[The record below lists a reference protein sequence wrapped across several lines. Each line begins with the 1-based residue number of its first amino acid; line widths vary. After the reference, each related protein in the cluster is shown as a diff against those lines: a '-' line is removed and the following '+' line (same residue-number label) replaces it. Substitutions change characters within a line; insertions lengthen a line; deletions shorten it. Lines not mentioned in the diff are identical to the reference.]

1 MKKRITALIVL
12 CCLFLSLFCGCD
24 IEDQKKSSESS
35 TPQISQTKDDSTPE
49 SKPTLTE
56 GRTLFIYMC
65 GSDLETKQGLA
76 SKNIDE
82 LLSSDA
88 GDMNIV
94 IQTGG
99 AKTWRHHDISSTET
113 QRYEINDGKLELLKS
128 FEQKNMGEAET
139 LTDFLKWGQE
149 NYPTDHNMLILWDH
163 GGGSAKGVCFDENYS
178 FDALTLTELNS
189 ALKNAN
195 LNSKFDIIGF
205 DACLMAS
212 IETAAVVQDYAKYM
226 IASEEIVPSGGWDY
240 KSVVEAF
247 ASGKNEKIIG
257 RQICDSF
264 MEKCKKSNKD
274 DISTL
279 SLVNLSEL
287 NPIFDHLDSLGKSL
301 SEFVGKDNAFS
312 KVISAAKRC
321 EKFGYDSV
329 FSGSSNMIDY
339 LDFGKLVVLS
349 DFDAYSKVYDIV
361 EEAVVYS
368 VRGEQRDNGGIS
380 FYYPIDYDEK
390 EMTEYISLG
399 ISEPYNK
406 FLSTYYLN
414 APDETI
420 AFSDKGSVAKNEA
433 FRVSLTPESVK
444 YLSTVTYNLIEKD
457 EDGAEYIL
465 FSDVDIDSD
474 WDSLT
479 FTSDFKGKRRL
490 YNGHQICYTPVRIEE
505 TLIEYSAPISINGR
519 KANMHYYCYPEIEA
533 DGRYYAPRNLSS
545 MKENWLPNEFYNPW
559 EGDIVQVA
567 ECLRRN
573 GDEYIAEY
581 GEEFEP
587 EELKPE
593 DLFSEITEVPLS
605 GKTYYYIFVATD
617 IFGNEYYSDMA
628 TMKMKY
634 TYDELL
640 KNPLPDRTPAADI
653 ISIAPCD
660 IENTLESNSQ

>member
-1 MKKRITALIVL
+1 MTLWLVIISV
-12 CCLFLSLFCGCD
+12 FCGCTAVEND
-24 IEDQKKSSESS
+24 GSSQPQSS
-35 TPQISQTKDDSTPE
+35 QASVSSSRAEEIPDNKPALSGSTI
-49 SKPTLTE
+49 
-56 GRTLFIYMC
+56 FIYMC
-65 GSDLETKQGLA
+65 GSNLETKQGLA
-76 SKNIDE
+76 GKNIDE
-82 LLSSDA
+82 LLKA
-88 GDMNIV
+88 EVGDDLHIV

-99 AKTWRHHDISSTET
+99 AKTWRSHGISNSAA
-113 QRYEINDGKLELLKS
+113 QRYEIKNGELRLLDTLT
-128 FEQKNMGEAET
+128 QLNMGEAQT
-139 LTDFLKWGQE
+139 LTDFLSWGQK
-149 NYPTDHNMLILWDH
+149 NYSADRNMLILWDH
-163 GGGSAKGVCFDENYS
+163 GGGSVKGVCFDENYS
-178 FDALTLTELNS
+178 FDSLTLTELHT
-189 ALKNAN
+189 ALENTK
-195 LNSKFDIIGF
+195 LKTKFDIIGF

-212 IETAAVVQDYAKYM
+212 IETAAVVQNFAEYM
-226 IASEEIVPSGGWDY
+226 VASEEIEPSGGWDY
-240 KSVVEAF
+240 KALAESF
-247 ASGKNEKIIG
+247 AKENDSLEVGKT
-257 RQICDSF
+257 ICDSF

-279 SLVNLSEL
+279 SLVNLSKL

-329 FSGSSNMIDY
+329 FSGSSNMIDF

-349 DFDAYSKVYDIV
+349 DFDAFSKVYDIV

-368 VRGEQRDNGGIS
+368 VTGEQRDNGGIS

-420 AFSDKGSVAKNEA
+420 AFSDRGSVAKNEA

-457 EDGAEYIL
+457 AGGTERIL
-465 FSDVDIDSD
+465 YSDFDIESD

-479 FTSDFKGKRRL
+479 FCSAFKGMRRL
-490 YNGHQICYTPVRIEE
+490 YNEHPICYAPVRMEE
-505 TLIEYSAPISINGR
+505 TMIEYSAPISINGR
-519 KANMHYYCYPEIEA
+519 KANMHYYCYPEKEA

-545 MKENWLPNEFYNPW
+545 MNENWLPNEFYNPW
-559 EGDIVQVA
+559 DGDIVQVA

-581 GEEFEP
+581 GEEFEIREQEY
-587 EELKPE
+587 EEL
-593 DLFSEITEVPLS
+593 FAEITEAPLTGS
-605 GKTYYYIFVATD
+605 TYYYVFVATD
-617 IFGNEYYSDMA
+617 IFGNTYYSDMA

-640 KNPLPDRTPAADI
+640 KNPLPDGEYAAKVT
-653 ISIAPCD
+653 A
-660 IENTLESNSQ
+660 IEPYSLAE

>member
-1 MKKRITALIVL
+1 MKKQFFVMTLWLVIISV
-12 CCLFLSLFCGCD
+12 FCGCTAVEND
-24 IEDQKKSSESS
+24 GSSQPQSS
-35 TPQISQTKDDSTPE
+35 QASVSSSRAEEISDNKPALSGSTI
-49 SKPTLTE
+49 
-56 GRTLFIYMC
+56 FIYMC
-65 GSDLETKQGLA
+65 GSNLETKQGLA
-76 SKNIDE
+76 GKNIDE
-82 LLSSDA
+82 LLKA
-88 GDMNIV
+88 EVGDDLHIV

-99 AKTWRHHDISSTET
+99 AKTWRSHGISNSAA
-113 QRYEINDGKLELLKS
+113 QRYEIKNGKLQLLDTLT
-128 FEQKNMGEAET
+128 QLNMGEAQT
-139 LTDFLKWGQE
+139 LTDFLSWGQK
-149 NYPTDHNMLILWDH
+149 NYSADRNMLILWDH
-163 GGGSAKGVCFDENYS
+163 GGGSVKGVCFDENYS
-178 FDALTLTELNS
+178 FDSLTLTELHT
-189 ALKNAN
+189 ALENTK
-195 LNSKFDIIGF
+195 LKTKFDIIGF

-212 IETAAVVQDYAKYM
+212 IETAAVVQNFAEYM
-226 IASEEIVPSGGWDY
+226 VASEEIEPSGGWDY
-240 KSVVEAF
+240 KALAESF
-247 ASGKNEKIIG
+247 AKENDSLEVGKT
-257 RQICDSF
+257 ICDSF

-279 SLVNLSEL
+279 SLVNLSKL

-329 FSGSSNMIDY
+329 FSGSSNMIDF

-349 DFDAYSKVYDIV
+349 DFDAFSKVYDIV

-368 VRGEQRDNGGIS
+368 VTGEQRDNGGIS

-457 EDGAEYIL
+457 AGGTERIL
-465 FSDVDIDSD
+465 YSDFDIESD

-479 FTSDFKGKRRL
+479 FCSAFKGMRRL
-490 YNGHQICYTPVRIEE
+490 YNEHPICYAPVRMEE
-505 TLIEYSAPISINGR
+505 TMIEYSAPISINGR
-519 KANMHYYCYPEIEA
+519 KANMHYYCYPEKEA

-545 MKENWLPNEFYNPW
+545 MNENWLPNEFYNPW
-559 EGDIVQVA
+559 DGDIVQVA

-581 GEEFEP
+581 GEEFEIREQEY
-587 EELKPE
+587 EEL
-593 DLFSEITEVPLS
+593 FAEITEAPLTGS
-605 GKTYYYIFVATD
+605 TYYYVFVATD
-617 IFGNEYYSDMA
+617 IFGNTYYSDMA

-640 KNPLPDRTPAADI
+640 KNPLPDGEYAAKVT
-653 ISIAPCD
+653 A
-660 IENTLESNSQ
+660 IEPYSLAE

>member
-1 MKKRITALIVL
+1 MKKRIIALILL
-12 CCLFLSLFCGCD
+12 CAVAVSILSACT
-24 IEDQKKSSESS
+24 K
-35 TPQISQTKDDSTPE
+35 PKDDT
-49 SKPTLTE
+49 SKLTE

-65 GSDLETKQGLA
+65 GSNLETKQGLA
-76 SKNIDE
+76 GKNIDE
-82 LLSSDA
+82 ILSANIGNDV
-88 GDMNIV
+88 DIV
-94 IQTGG
+94 IETGG
-99 AKTWRHHDISSTET
+99 AQTWRSHDIDSNAI
-113 QRYEINDGKLELLKS
+113 QRYEVKDGNLKLIETLDNA
-128 FEQKNMGEAET
+128 NMGEAET
-139 LTDFLKWGQE
+139 LTDFLTWGQE
-149 NYPTDHNMLILWDH
+149 NFPTNHNMLVLWDH
-163 GGGSAKGVCFDENYS
+163 GGGSAKGVCFDENYG
-178 FDALTLTELNS
+178 FDALTLPELKTAFDEAELS
-189 ALKNAN
+189 T
-195 LNSKFDIIGF
+195 KFDIIGF

-212 IETAAVVQDYAKYM
+212 IETAAVVQNFAEYM
-226 IASEEIVPSGGWDY
+226 VASEEIEPSGGLDY
-240 KSVVEAF
+240 KALAESF
-247 ASGKNEKIIG
+247 AKETDSLEVGKT
-257 RQICDSF
+257 ICDSF

-279 SLVNLSEL
+279 SLVNLSKL

-329 FSGSSNMIDY
+329 FSGSSNMIDF

-349 DFDAYSKVYDIV
+349 DFDAFSKVYDIV

-368 VRGEQRDNGGIS
+368 VTGEQRDNGGIS

-406 FLSTYYLN
+406 FMSTYYLN

-479 FTSDFKGKRRL
+479 FTSDFKGTRRL
-490 YNGHQICYTPVRIEE
+490 YNGHQIYYTPDRVEENEIIYSTPVIIE
-505 TLIEYSAPISINGR
+505 GR
-519 KANMHYYCYPEIEA
+519 KGNMMYYHYLNNKAGEQYF
-533 DGRYYAPRNLSS
+533 APRQWSS
-545 MKENWLPNEFYNPW
+545 KVENWLPNEFYNPW
-559 EGDIVQVA
+559 AGDTVQVA
-567 ECLRRN
+567 ESLTRN
-573 GDEYIAEY
+573 RDSYTVNY
-581 GEEFEP
+581 GEEFKP

-640 KNPLPDRTPAADI
+640 KNPLPDRTPAADVI
-653 ISIAPCD
+653 N
-660 IENTLESNSQ
+660 IEPYTR

>member
-1 MKKRITALIVL
+1 MTLWLVII
-12 CCLFLSLFCGCD
+12 SIFCGCTAGEND
-24 IEDQKKSSESS
+24 VSSQPQSS
-35 TPQISQTKDDSTPE
+35 QASVSSSQTEEIPDNKPALSGSTI
-49 SKPTLTE
+49 
-56 GRTLFIYMC
+56 FIYMC
-65 GSDLETKQGLA
+65 GSNLETKQGLA
-76 SKNIDE
+76 GKNIDE
-82 LLSSDA
+82 LLKA
-88 GDMNIV
+88 KVGDDLHIV

-99 AKTWRHHDISSTET
+99 AKTWRSHGISNSAA
-113 QRYEINDGKLELLKS
+113 QRYEIKDGKLQLLDTLN
-128 FEQKNMGEAET
+128 QLNMGDAQT
-139 LTDFLKWGQE
+139 LTDFLSWGQE
-149 NYPTDHNMLILWDH
+149 NYSADRNMLILWDH
-163 GGGSAKGVCFDENYS
+163 GGGSARGVCFDENYS
-178 FDALTLTELNS
+178 FDALSLSELHT
-189 ALKNAN
+189 ALAQARLKTR
-195 LNSKFDIIGF
+195 FDMIGF

-212 IETAAVVQDYAKYM
+212 IETAAVVQNFAEYM
-226 IASEEIVPSGGWDY
+226 VASEEIEPSGGWDY
-240 KSVVEAF
+240 KALAESF
-247 ASGKNEKIIG
+247 AKETDSLEVGKT
-257 RQICDSF
+257 ICDSF

-279 SLVNLSEL
+279 SLVNLSKL

-329 FSGSSNMIDY
+329 FSGSSNMIDF

-349 DFDAYSKVYDIV
+349 DFDAFSKVYDIV

-368 VRGEQRDNGGIS
+368 VTGEQRDNGGIS

-390 EMTEYISLG
+390 EMTEYIFLG

-433 FRVSLTPESVK
+433 FMVSLTPESVK

-457 EDGAEYIL
+457 AGGTEHIL
-465 FSDVDIDSD
+465 YSDFDIESD

-479 FTSDFKGKRRL
+479 FCSAFKGMRRL
-490 YNGHQICYTPVRIEE
+490 YNEHPICYAPVRMEE
-505 TLIEYSAPISINGR
+505 TMIEYSTPISINGR
-519 KANMHYYCYPEIEA
+519 KANMHYYCYPEKEA
-533 DGRYYAPRNLSS
+533 DGHYYAPRNLSS
-545 MKENWLPNEFYNPW
+545 MNENWLPNEFYNPW
-559 EGDIVQVA
+559 DGDIVQVA

-581 GEEFEP
+581 GEEFEIREQEY
-587 EELKPE
+587 EEL
-593 DLFSEITEVPLS
+593 FAEITEVPLTGS
-605 GKTYYYIFVATD
+605 IYYYVFVATD
-617 IFGNEYYSDMA
+617 IFGNTYYSDMA

-640 KNPLPDRTPAADI
+640 KNPLPDGEYAAKVT
-653 ISIAPCD
+653 A
-660 IENTLESNSQ
+660 IEPYSLAE

>member
-1 MKKRITALIVL
+1 MTLWLVIISV
-12 CCLFLSLFCGCD
+12 FCGCTAVEND
-24 IEDQKKSSESS
+24 GSSQPQSS
-35 TPQISQTKDDSTPE
+35 QASVSSSRAEEIPDNKPALSGSTI
-49 SKPTLTE
+49 
-56 GRTLFIYMC
+56 FIYMC
-65 GSDLETKQGLA
+65 GSNLETKQGLA
-76 SKNIDE
+76 GKNIDE
-82 LLSSDA
+82 LLKA
-88 GDMNIV
+88 EVGDDLHIV

-99 AKTWRHHDISSTET
+99 AKTWRSHGISNSAA
-113 QRYEINDGKLELLKS
+113 QRYEIKNGKLQLLDTLT
-128 FEQKNMGEAET
+128 QLNMGEAQT
-139 LTDFLKWGQE
+139 LTDFLSWGQK
-149 NYPTDHNMLILWDH
+149 NYSADRNMLILWDH
-163 GGGSAKGVCFDENYS
+163 GGGSVKGVCFDENYS
-178 FDALTLTELNS
+178 FDSLTLTELHT
-189 ALKNAN
+189 ALENTK
-195 LNSKFDIIGF
+195 LKTKFDIIGF

-212 IETAAVVQDYAKYM
+212 IETAAVVQNFAEYM
-226 IASEEIVPSGGWDY
+226 VASEEIEPSGGWDY
-240 KSVVEAF
+240 KALAESF
-247 ASGKNEKIIG
+247 AKENDSLEVGKT
-257 RQICDSF
+257 ICDSF

-279 SLVNLSEL
+279 SLVNLSKL

-329 FSGSSNMIDY
+329 FSGSSNMIDF

-349 DFDAYSKVYDIV
+349 DFDAFSKVYDIV

-368 VRGEQRDNGGIS
+368 VTGEQRDNGGIS

-457 EDGAEYIL
+457 AGGTERIL
-465 FSDVDIDSD
+465 YSDFDIESD

-479 FTSDFKGKRRL
+479 FCSAFKGMRRL
-490 YNGHQICYTPVRIEE
+490 YNEHPICYAPVRMEE
-505 TLIEYSAPISINGR
+505 TMIEYSAPISINGR
-519 KANMHYYCYPEIEA
+519 KANMHYYCYPEKEA

-545 MKENWLPNEFYNPW
+545 MNENWLPNEFYNPW
-559 EGDIVQVA
+559 DGDIVQVA

-581 GEEFEP
+581 GEEFEIREQEY
-587 EELKPE
+587 EEL
-593 DLFSEITEVPLS
+593 FAEITEAPLTGS
-605 GKTYYYIFVATD
+605 TYYYVFVATD
-617 IFGNEYYSDMA
+617 IFGNTYYSDMA

-640 KNPLPDRTPAADI
+640 KNPLPDGEYAAKVT
-653 ISIAPCD
+653 A
-660 IENTLESNSQ
+660 IEPYSLAE